1 MELEYL
7 STGWKKE
14 DTKMDKLKYRKDLT
28 TEQDEQ
34 VRVAT
39 YDNDNEIYIRL
50 IDNDSDCAIVQ
61 LTLKEA
67 QRVKRYLED
76 AITTK
81 IINWE
86 KE

>member
-1 MELEYL
+1 MI
-7 STGWKKE
+7 KIN
-14 DTKMDKLKYRKDLT
+14 YRKDLT

-39 YDNDNEIYIRL
+39 YDDDSDIYLRL
-50 IDNDSDCAIVQ
+50 IDNDKDCAIVA

-76 AITTK
+76 AITTN

-86 KE
+86 EE

>member
-14 DTKMDKLKYRKDLT
+14 DTKMIKINYRKDLT

-34 VRVAT
+34 VRVAA
-39 YDNDNEIYIRL
+39 YDDDSDIYLRL
-50 IDNDSDCAIVQ
+50 IDNDSDCAIVT

-76 AITTK
+76 AITTN

-86 KE
+86 EE

>member
-14 DTKMDKLKYRKDLT
+14 DTKMIKINYRKDLT
-28 TEQDEQ
+28 TENDEQ

-39 YDNDNEIYIRL
+39 YDDDSDIYLRL

-76 AITTK
+76 AITTN

-86 KE
+86 EE

>member
-1 MELEYL
+1 MI
-7 STGWKKE
+7 KIN
-14 DTKMDKLKYRKDLT
+14 YRKELT
-28 TEQDEQ
+28 TENDEQ

-39 YDNDNEIYIRL
+39 YNNDNDIYLRL
-50 IDNDSDCAIVQ
+50 IDNDSDCAIVT

-76 AITTK
+76 AITTN

-86 KE
+86 ED

>member
-1 MELEYL
+1 MDKLNYEKYL
-7 STGWKKE
+7 STE
-14 DTKMDKLKYRKDLT
+14 T
-28 TEQDEQ
+28 DER

-39 YDNDNEIYIRL
+39 YDNDNSIYITL
-50 IDNDSDCAIVQ
+50 IDDEEDCAIVT

-76 AITTK
+76 AITTH

-86 KE
+86 ED

>member
-1 MELEYL
+1 MDKLNYEKYL
-7 STGWKKE
+7 STE
-14 DTKMDKLKYRKDLT
+14 TNER
-28 TEQDEQ
+28 

-39 YDNDNEIYIRL
+39 YDNDNSIYITL
-50 IDNDSDCAIVQ
+50 IDDEEDCAIVT

-76 AITTK
+76 AITTH

-86 KE
+86 EK